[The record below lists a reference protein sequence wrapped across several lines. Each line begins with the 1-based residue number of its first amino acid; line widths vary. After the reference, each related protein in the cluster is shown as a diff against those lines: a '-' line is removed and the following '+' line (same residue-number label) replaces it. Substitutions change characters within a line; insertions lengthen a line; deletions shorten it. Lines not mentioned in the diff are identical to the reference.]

1 MNLTMLR
8 NLRLW
13 VLWIAAALVLGWYAV
28 TDPDSGAET
37 MLRLQMLAWLVV
49 AAGPVYLLRRALME
63 RARSSA
69 AYSKAMESPVGA
81 GLVYLALAILTGLL
95 FLAASARA
103 EIPLGAMKYL
113 PTLQSE
119 ISAHWPTLPMPSML
133 AAQIEQESL
142 WQPGAKLKT
151 EREYG
156 FGLGQ
161 FTVAY
166 RADGSERFNAWR
178 EVKALDAGLKDW
190 AWEDRYDVRY
200 QLRAVVVKNRS
211 TFNRLRR
218 LLDDNYNAL
227 AMTDAAYNGGLGGV
241 LGERRLCAAVT
252 GCDPRVWFG
261 HVELQS
267 TKSRVKWRGYGLS
280 AYEINRLHVKNVLVV
295 RRSKYVPLMGV

>member
-1 MNLTMLR
+1 MAQMNLTMLR

-13 VLWIAAALVLGWYAV
+13 VLWIAAALVLGWYAG

-37 MLRLQMLAWLVV
+37 MLRLLRQTIRCR
-49 AAGPVYLLRRALME
+49 AGVSLRRALME
-63 RARSSA
+63 RAFRC
-69 AYSKAMESPVGA
+69 
-81 GLVYLALAILTGLL
+81 ILEGDGIARWCRTGVPRARIWLL
-95 FLAASARA
+95 LWLLARA